1 MFQSPSSTSSIL
13 TRGSNESKKRKSFTN
28 IPDDQSTAS
37 STESRRTNASLA
49 IERNT
54 ASPVTSEGSITTRFV
69 INNESLSPNKD
80 IPCAKEVLIAAA
92 LEQPDSDVAT
102 EDGSNT
108 TKEAMSSVLGSPTVR
123 LDDTIPRNDS
133 GSNKKPRFSEDVH
146 SPILSRQR
154 SYTFS
159 TAHEYNK
166 QSSLPKSAFDPLA
179 WLASIAERENEVDAA
194 KSLFSLSHDASQDL
208 VEGEEVDEDE
218 EDDQE
223 NEVFGEA
230 EGGNDD
236 EDETQYVDPYLT
248 NHNSMSGHSRSM
260 NNMGLN
266 ESEFSAISYL
276 QSFQEKAKQWKS
288 NPFDGNSSG
297 KVLDPLELLT
307 TSADLVASPMSKRTL
322 NLSASF
328 KEGLKEMSL
337 LPFPNSTRFNQ
348 NSSSNN
354 NGLINFSDS
363 NEVHYLDTMNID
375 LQNISH
381 TSKVTG
387 RARSASMSLIEGYS
401 SLSNSNQFDNPA
413 LARIKESFGK
423 KQGIPIPPK
432 GEGYIGIYSPE
443 ERKIRIQR
451 FLEKRK
457 HRMWAK
463 KVKYDVRK
471 NFADS
476 RIRVKGRFVK
486 KEEEKAAMILMQNK

>member
-223 NEVFGEA
+223 NEVSGEA

-260 NNMGLN
+260 NNMGIN

-413 LARIKESFGK
+413 LARIKGNGLLIVS
-423 KQGIPIPPK
+423 
-432 GEGYIGIYSPE
+432 Y
-443 ERKIRIQR
+443 
-451 FLEKRK
+451 
-457 HRMWAK
+457 M
-463 KVKYDVRK
+463 KVV
-471 NFADS
+471 
-476 RIRVKGRFVK
+476 
-486 KEEEKAAMILMQNK
+486 